1 MDNIKIKIRINLKWE
16 FLKWRILRAMN
27 ILNIIR
33 IRVIRFKIKNK
44 VIINNNKTKITL
56 IEIIIFMQK
65 IKKKILF

>member
-16 FLKWRILRAMN
+16 FLKWRILRAMK